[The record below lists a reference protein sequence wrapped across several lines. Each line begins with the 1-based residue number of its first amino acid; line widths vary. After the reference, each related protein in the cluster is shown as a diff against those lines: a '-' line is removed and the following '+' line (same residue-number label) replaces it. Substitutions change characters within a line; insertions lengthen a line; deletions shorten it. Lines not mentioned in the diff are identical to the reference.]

1 MDAALIVLDGWG
13 LNPDDDV
20 RDAVAAADTPNFDR
34 YWDAGAHATL
44 ETHGRRV
51 GLPEGQMGNSEVGH
65 LNIGA
70 GRVVTQESARISEAI
85 ANGDLGDVE
94 AIASAFEYAQ
104 ENDGRVHLMGLIS
117 DGGVHSYQS
126 HVHALIDAAADRG
139 VPAVTHAFTDG
150 RDTSPT
156 GGEEYLADLE
166 MHAAE
171 VGTGAVATVCGR
183 YYAMDRDQN
192 WDRTRRAYDAI
203 VNRDAE
209 HAAPSA
215 VDAVQQSYDRGDTD
229 EFVEPTV
236 VDEAPALA
244 DGDAAIFANFRSD
257 RARQLTR
264 MLANIRPGDW
274 GADTAPPDI
283 RLVTM
288 TEYDGTFD
296 LPVAFP
302 PHQPE
307 DTLGEVAPPDA
318 WTDEWYDFES
328 NEPEDRNWHDID
340 GWRWDGDRTV
350 SGRVWGGCL
359 SIVEWQLMTTRWL
372 PDPERLEG
380 AILALEPSET
390 MPKPE
395 RFRYLLRSLGER
407 DWLERFDGLLQ
418 VLDTRRPHDRRVDGV
433 LMQEP
438 REGNLCHRGVLL
450 VGQFLHA
457 LVDLATAALEV
468 GVFAG
473 VVVRLAPGR
482 RFEFLVWAGEI
493 PPSEG
498 APRDYAHVLLLAVGE
513 HLAFLLAIE
522 EVVVVLH
529 RLETSEVFA
538 LAGVLGAGEL
548 VGVHRRRASVANPAP
563 SNGVVEGSQR
573 RLDRCVVVPAVGL
586 VEVDRLHPQSVET
599 VR

>member
-85 ANGDLGDVE
+85 ANGDLGDVD
-94 AIASAFEYAQ
+94 AISSAFDYAE

-117 DGGVHSYQS
+117 DGGVHSYQA
-126 HVHALIDAAADRG
+126 HVHALIDAAADRD

-171 VGTGAVATVCGR
+171 VGTGEVATVCGR

-236 VDEAPALA
+236 VDDAPALA

-264 MLANIRPGDW
+264 MLANVRPGDW
-274 GADTAPPDI
+274 GANTAPPDV

-288 TEYDGTFD
+288 TEYDATFD

-307 DTLGEVAPPDA
+307 DTLGEV
-318 WTDEWYDFES
+318 
-328 NEPEDRNWHDID
+328 
-340 GWRWDGDRTV
+340 
-350 SGRVWGGCL
+350 L
-359 SIVEWQLMTTRWL
+359 SDTGHTQL
-372 PDPERLEG
+372 
-380 AILALEPSET
+380 
-390 MPKPE
+390 
-395 RFRYLLRSLGER
+395 
-407 DWLERFDGLLQ
+407 
-418 VLDTRRPHDRRVDGV
+418 
-433 LMQEP
+433 
-438 REGNLCHRGVLL
+438 
-450 VGQFLHA
+450 
-457 LVDLATAALEV
+457 
-468 GVFAG
+468 
-473 VVVRLAPGR
+473 RLA
-482 RFEFLVWAGEI
+482 ETEK
-493 PPSEG
+493 
-498 APRDYAHVLLLAVGE
+498 YAHVTYFLNGGREVEFDGE
-513 HLAFLLAIE
+513 IREIVESPDVPTYDLQPAMSAPEVTDTAIE
-522 EVVVVLH
+522 TIEADDPNAMVCNY
-529 RLETSEVFA
+529 
-538 LAGVLGAGEL
+538 
-548 VGVHRRRASVANPAP
+548 ANPDMVGHTGDFDAA
-563 SNGVVEGSQR
+563 VAAVEAVDEQLG
-573 RLDRCVVVPAVGL
+573 RLVPAIQAAGGHVLICADHGNADDMGTAEDPHTAHTTNPVPFVYL
-586 VEVDRLHPQSVET
+586 APDGTNGGRTAREGGTLADLAPTMLALMGIDKPAAMTGESLLE
-599 VR
+599 